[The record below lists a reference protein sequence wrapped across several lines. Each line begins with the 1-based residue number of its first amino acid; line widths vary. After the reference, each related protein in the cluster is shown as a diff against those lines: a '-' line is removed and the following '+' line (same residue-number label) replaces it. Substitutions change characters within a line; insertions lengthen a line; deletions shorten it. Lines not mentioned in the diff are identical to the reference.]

1 MKEYCRYVV
10 VEKATGLSLLM
21 GEKFKDFTGMHW
33 ATTFRTGILRRKVYQ
48 YEREIMIEGRACVVF
63 YWVTKRFR
71 FKPRSFVTKQGV
83 KILPSFFGDDIAIE
97 STDYNALLRESGYI
111 GNAYAKV

>member
-10 VEKATGLSLLM
+10 VDIATGLSLFM

-33 ATTFRTGILRRKVYQ
+33 ATTFRTGIFRRKVYQ
-48 YEREIMIEGRACVVF
+48 YEREITIEGRACVVF

-71 FKPRSFVTKQGV
+71 FSPRYLVTR
-83 KILPSFFGDDIAIE
+83 FGAWLTGE
-97 STDYNALLRESGYI
+97 SNYAVIDTYDYNSLLQDGGYKYVRI
-111 GNAYAKV
+111 